1 MLIDQWHIPATD
13 LNSLEIHPP
22 ASLTI
27 IFGSRKLLENKTVRD
42 SLFKHFQKNYVSV
55 STAGEI
61 FNDAVYDDMLVIHRI
76 AFSSSTVRF
85 GLSNIKD
92 FPSSYD
98 AGKSLMQG
106 IPTDGLR
113 HTLVFCDGTRIN
125 GTELVKGIK
134 ESLPSDVTVTGGLA
148 GDGGFFKKTLVGLNR
163 NIKPGNI
170 VAIGFYGENLKISH
184 GSMGG
189 LDSFGPDRLVTKSDK
204 NVLYELDDKPA
215 LDLYKRY
222 LGDLADKLPASAL
235 LFPLSIKSEESNSPL
250 VRTILSVNEKD
261 KSMTFAGNIPAGS
274 YARLMKANFDRLIDA
289 AGSAAEACEPLTR
302 AASQF
307 ALLISCV
314 GRKMALNQRIDEEI
328 EAVRHVFGETAIM
341 GGFYSYGEISPLVKG
356 DACELLNQ
364 TMTITTFAEI

>member
-1 MLIDQWHIPATD
+1 MIDQWHIPATD
-13 LNSLEIHPP
+13 LNTLEINES

-27 IFGSRKLLENKTVRD
+27 IFGSRKLLENQDIRN
-42 SLFKHFQKNYVSV
+42 SLYKHFKRNYVTV

-61 FNDAVYDDMLVIHRI
+61 FNDAVHDDTLAIFQI
-76 AFSSSTVRF
+76 QFTSSEVQF

-92 FPSSYD
+92 FTSSYA
-98 AGKSLMQG
+98 AGNNLMNSV
-106 IPTDGLR
+106 TKEGLR
-113 HTLVFCDGTRIN
+113 HLLVFCDGTKIN
-125 GTELVKGIK
+125 GTELVRGIK
-134 ESLPSDVTVTGGLA
+134 ESLPAHVTVTGGLA
-148 GDGGFFKKTLVGLNR
+148 GDGGDFKKTLVGLNR

-170 VAIGFYGENLKISH
+170 VAIGLYGERLKISH

-189 LDSFGPDRLVTKSDK
+189 WDSFGPDRLVTKSEK

-222 LGDLADKLPASAL
+222 LGELAEKLPASAL
-235 LFPLSIKSEESNSPL
+235 LFPLSIRSDENSASL
-250 VRTILSVNEKD
+250 VRTVLSVNEKD
-261 KSMTFAGNIPAGS
+261 KSMTFAGNIPTGS

-289 AGSAAEACEPLTR
+289 AGNAAEACSMRTDSEN
-302 AASQF
+302 QF

-328 EAVRHVFGETAIM
+328 EAVRHVFGPNMQI

-356 DACELLNQ
+356 EACELLNQ
-364 TMTITTFAEI
+364 TMTITTFSEL